1 MRYDPTTHEAFRTAA
16 TPQAAAEAVR
26 DSLGSGTLT
35 CLIKEGGTT
44 HYSGTF
50 AGPLTAGV
58 DGSLSASAACTG
70 SASSGGT
77 PSASTWT
84 LTIQNAGGTRW
95 IEGTFGPGGQFT
107 WDSASF
113 TAGQGVYLNFS
124 IASFEAPVQTYG
136 LIFPSNGGGDVR
148 FALDGANL
156 PDITPLTLLWK
167 IKPVQQTGFYTTFFH
182 ARNDGTFVGD
192 RTYWGCH
199 PYPQG
204 GGSGTVH
211 NWEVSIEGGDDI
223 VDENGNSTVV
233 TKDAWYSQAAQAY
246 PSASVSK
253 VDFYWDLATAS
264 TRVISHTTGAAL
276 TNASASP
283 ALTFGGAP
291 WNPNA
296 ECLSGTLRGIQVYS
310 GALSLADI
318 EALHV
323 CETDA
328 QVLAVCSSRSITSLW
343 YLNMN
348 PTPDDIT
355 DKSGNG
361 RNPSWQTAGRPTL
374 YTG

>member
-1 MRYDPTTHEAFRTAA
+1 MGWNIVYADAA
-16 TPQAAAEAVR
+16 
-26 DSLGSGTLT
+26 S
-35 CLIKEGGTT
+35 
-44 HYSGTF
+44 
-50 AGPLTAGV
+50 
-58 DGSLSASAACTG
+58 
-70 SASSGGT
+70 
-77 PSASTWT
+77 
-84 LTIQNAGGTRW
+84 
-95 IEGTFGPGGQFT
+95 
-107 WDSASF
+107 
-113 TAGQGVYLNFS
+113 
-124 IASFEAPVQTYG
+124 PVYG

-148 FALDGANL
+148 FALSGASL

-167 IKPVQQTGFYTTFFH
+167 INPVQQTGFYTTFFH
-182 ARNDGTFVGD
+182 ARNDGTFIAESN
-192 RTYWGCH
+192 YFGCH

-204 GGSGTVH
+204 GASGTTH
-211 NWEVSIEGGDDI
+211 NWEISIEGSDDI
-223 VDENGNSTVV
+223 TDENGNSTVV
-233 TKDAWYSQAAQAY
+233 TKGQWYSQAAQAY

-291 WNPNA
+291 WNPNG
-296 ECLSGTLRGIQVYS
+296 ECLSGTLRGIQVYN
-310 GALSLADI
+310 ATLSLADI

-361 RNPSWQTAGRPTL
+361 RNPSWANANRPTL

>member
-1 MRYDPTTHEAFRTAA
+1 MGWNIVYADAA
-16 TPQAAAEAVR
+16 
-26 DSLGSGTLT
+26 S
-35 CLIKEGGTT
+35 
-44 HYSGTF
+44 
-50 AGPLTAGV
+50 
-58 DGSLSASAACTG
+58 
-70 SASSGGT
+70 
-77 PSASTWT
+77 
-84 LTIQNAGGTRW
+84 
-95 IEGTFGPGGQFT
+95 
-107 WDSASF
+107 
-113 TAGQGVYLNFS
+113 
-124 IASFEAPVQTYG
+124 PVYG

-182 ARNDGTFVGD
+182 ARNDGTFIGD
-192 RTYWGCH
+192 LRYWGCH

-204 GGSGTVH
+204 GASGTTH
-211 NWEVSIEGGDDI
+211 NWEISIDGTDDI

-246 PSASVSK
+246 PSSSVSK
-253 VDFYWDLATAS
+253 VEFYWDLATAS
-264 TRVISHTTGAAL
+264 TRLISYTTGSAL
-276 TNASASP
+276 ANASASP

-296 ECLSGTLRGIQVYS
+296 ECLSGTLRGIQIYN
-310 GALSLADI
+310 AKLSLADI

-361 RNPSWQTAGRPTL
+361 RNPSWQTAGRPTQ